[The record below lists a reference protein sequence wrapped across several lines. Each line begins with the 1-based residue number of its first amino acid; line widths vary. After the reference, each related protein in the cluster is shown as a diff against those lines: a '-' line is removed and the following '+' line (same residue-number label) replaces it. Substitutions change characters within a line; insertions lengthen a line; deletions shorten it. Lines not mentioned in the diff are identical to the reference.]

1 VLASLLSAVVVGVEA
16 SLVHVEVDV
25 SFGIPNFTVVGLPDA
40 AVRESRD
47 RVRSAIRNSGFA
59 FPQHRVTVNLAPA
72 DVRKDGSAFDLA
84 LALGLLA
91 ASGELPRR
99 TFPDALVVGEL
110 SLDGSLHAARGVL
123 PMAVA
128 AGRHGVTHVVLPPDN
143 AAEAA
148 LVPGLR
154 VLPASSLSAAV
165 GILRDPSSAPSLC
178 RAERPPWPAPDLDL
192 REVRGQ
198 ALARRAVE
206 IAAAGGHHLLLCGPP
221 GSGKTMLARRLPGLL
236 PPLGD
241 DEAIETTAI
250 HSVAGL
256 LPAGSGLVARR
267 PFRAPHHTISDVA
280 LVGGGAWPRPGEIS
294 LAHNGV
300 LFLDEAPEFARA
312 VLEVLRQP
320 LEEGRVRIA
329 RASRTVE
336 FPARFL
342 LVAAMNPCPC
352 GFLGSRLRPCRCTPT
367 QVQRYQHRLSGPF
380 RDRLD
385 LAVDVPAV
393 EPSTFTS
400 LPEGELTAVV
410 AARVNAARARQ
421 GARAATVRGVPSTNA
436 LLDGRHLREAAAPTV
451 AALRALSRA
460 SQRLAFSARAFD
472 RVLKVARTVADLAGA
487 EQVDEEHATEALTF
501 RGEG

>member
-1 VLASLLSAVVVGVEA
+1 MLASLLSAVVVGVDA

-47 RVRSAIRNSGFA
+47 RVRSAIRNSGFD

-91 ASGELPRR
+91 ASGALSRR

-110 SLDGSLHAARGVL
+110 SLDGSLHPARGVL
-123 PMAVA
+123 PMAVTA
-128 AGRHGVTHVVLPPDN
+128 ARQGITHVVLPPAN

-154 VLPASSLSAAV
+154 VLPAATLTAAV
-165 GILRDPSSAPSLC
+165 GILRDPAAAPVHP
-178 RAERPPWPAPDLDL
+178 RTTRRMAAGVDLDL
-192 REVRGQ
+192 RDVRGQ
-198 ALARRAVE
+198 VLARRAVE

-221 GSGKTMLARRLPGLL
+221 GAGKTMLARRLPGLL
-236 PPLGD
+236 PPLTD
-241 DEAIETTAI
+241 EEAIETTAV

-256 LPAGSGLVARR
+256 LPGGSGLVTRR

-294 LAHNGV
+294 LAHHGV
-300 LFLDEAPEFARA
+300 LFLDEAPEFDRA

-329 RASRTVE
+329 RASRTVD

-352 GFLGSRLRPCRCTPT
+352 GFLGSRLKPCRCTPT

-385 LAVDVPAV
+385 LVVDVPPV
-393 EPSTFTS
+393 EPSTFLG
-400 LPEGELTAVV
+400 LPEGEPTESV
-410 AARVNAARARQ
+410 AARVTCARARQ
-421 GARAATVRGVPSTNA
+421 AARAATAPGLPPLNA
-436 LLDGRHLREAAAPTV
+436 LLEGKRLREAAGPTT
-451 AALRALSRA
+451 AALRVLTRA
-460 SQRLAFSARAFD
+460 SQRLAWSARAFD

-487 EQVDEEHATEALTF
+487 PVVDEEHATEALTF